1 MPLQTDFAATSRVD
15 SDVVSRFARSCRALG
30 LSVHDR
36 RRPPDLP
43 AARSGFAEL
52 TRIAREQC
60 DAWTGLGAAGGDTS
74 RHASSK
80 ASGRT
85 VKTAW
90 RVAASRSSLA
100 TGDLTFSYETGL
112 YLQFRRDGPD
122 DFALA
127 SAGHPLRRPAT
138 TWPRTRSWG
147 STHHPPAALARGAVG
162 PGGMYYRPSAG
173 RTWCDCSP
181 RWSTTRRWTRRMRM
195 PCAVALGTAL
205 ARLGMFA
212 PALSYLEEPAGP
224 VDVAAVDGTLVKALS
239 LRAQGEDLDGRRRA
253 RRALRRQPRERR
265 GRDAISDTSFGIVP
279 TTAARIEARSDPWD
293 PETEPTETDF
303 VDPGAKERKA
313 HLLIE
318 AEAEL
323 AEFIGL
329 EEVKYQVARLKSS
342 VAMAIR
348 RQDRGLTVA
357 HRTNHLVFA
366 GPPGTGKTTIA
377 RVVAK
382 IYCGLGILK
391 KETVREVHRADLIG
405 QHIGETEAK
414 TNGIID
420 SALDGVLFLDEAYA
434 LVSTGAK
441 NDFGLVAIDTL
452 LARMEND
459 RDRLV
464 VIVAGYRK
472 DLDAFL
478 DTNEGLRSRFT
489 RSIDFPSYSPHELVG
504 DRDARW
510 PRSETASSS
519 PPPSTIW
526 SRCSLSSPPQPL
538 PMPTVSQ
545 RRSLDIAG
553 NGRFVRNLVERSE
566 EEREYRLDHSDTEE
580 FTDDELMTITDD
592 DVSELRHPVAARP
605 RSDGAAMSDP
615 DNQDRREFT
624 SRTPVNENPDR
635 VVYRRGF
642 VTRHQV
648 SGWRFIMRRI
658 ASGVALHD
666 TRMLV
671 DPLRTQSAQFS
682 SAPWCSSPGCRL
694 LRLLADPA
702 RRGGG

>member
-1 MPLQTDFAATSRVD
+1 VGSDTLAAADMATPRVER
-15 SDVVSRFARSCRALG
+15 DVVSRFATCCRALG

-36 RRPPDLP
+36 QRPADLA
-43 AARSGFAEL
+43 AARSGFAAL
-52 TRIAREQC
+52 THVAHEQC
-60 DAWTGLGAAGGDTS
+60 DAWTGLAAAGDVSARIVESVWRTS
-74 RHASSK
+74 
-80 ASGRT
+80 G
-85 VKTAW
+85 TAGVLQ
-90 RVAASRSSLA
+90 RQIELA
-100 TGDLTFSYETGL
+100 PGALGFSYDTGL
-112 YLQFRRDGPD
+112 YLQFRATDCD
-122 DFALA
+122 DFQLA
-127 SAGHPLRRPAT
+127 YAASLSESSDYAGADRLVGELIDRRPGWLQAR
-138 TWPRTRSWG
+138 WLRVAICY
-147 STHHPPAALARGAVG
+147 STE
-162 PGGMYYRPSAG
+162 
-173 RTWCDCSP
+173 
-181 RWSTTRRWTRRMRM
+181 RWSDVVRLLT
-195 PCAVALGTAL
+195 PVVNDSALDEIYAHAARVTLGIAL

-224 VDVAAVDGTLVKALS
+224 VDIAAIDGALAKALS
-239 LRAQGEDLDGRRRA
+239 LRDQGEDQDANDLLQDLYA
-253 RRALRRQPRERR
+253 ANPENAQIEEAL
-265 GRDAISDTSFGIVP
+265 SDSTFGLVT
-279 TTAARIEARSDPWD
+279 TTAARIDARTNPWD
-293 PETEPTETDF
+293 PSTEPSESEF

-348 RQDRGLTVA
+348 RQERGLTVA
-357 HRTNHLVFA
+357 QRTNHLVFA

-382 IYCGLGILK
+382 IYCGLGLLK

-414 TNGIID
+414 TNAIID

-472 DLDAFL
+472 DLDLFL

-489 RSIDFPSYSPHELVG
+489 RSIDFPSYSPKELVEIAMRMAEK
-504 DRDARW
+504 RDSIFEMAALADMENLF
-510 PRSETASSS
+510 SQLAESST
-519 PPPSTIW
+519 PDAAGIA
-526 SRCSLSSPPQPL
+526 
-538 PMPTVSQ
+538 

-566 EEREYRLDHSDTEE
+566 EEREYRLDHSEAED

-592 DVSELRHPVAARP
+592 DVR
-605 RSDGAAMSDP
+605 
-615 DNQDRREFT
+615 N
-624 SRTPVNENPDR
+624 
-635 VVYRRGF
+635 
-642 VTRHQV
+642 
-648 SGWRFIMRRI
+648 
-658 ASGVALHD
+658 
-666 TRMLV
+666 
-671 DPLRTQSAQFS
+671 SAI
-682 SAPWCSSPGCRL
+682 PL
-694 LRLLADPA
+694 LRGLGLSVPA
-702 RRGGG
+702 